1 MSNPNDPPLDEI
13 QWRSPMA
20 LSQWE
25 GGLHSNTILF
35 YFAESPFF
43 ERTSNNAVVFS
54 QALNVE
60 SMRYLLATREAF
72 EGHLNT
78 MSGLEFRVAEEPAE
92 TGPGAGTGVWV
103 IRKQTRRKSAYEDD
117 EITVHASYFVV
128 GENIYMA
135 PTLSSIF
142 AARIMTISSL
152 VTNAVSAAESVR
164 KWGPSVGNFYQLPS
178 SKTPAKPKIQNSA
191 AATPMPVS
199 DDSSKAPTAP
209 AATTHKDDEK
219 SLERLAEESFMIH
232 MKYGGEYID
241 ENPITGRPGEFHL
254 TTTGRKPPQISK
266 KDGPI
271 GGINGPT
278 INTKVEEKKDSKE
291 KTHKSA
297 TAPKP
302 RRKKSKMVNSTST
315 PAAS

>member
-13 QWRSPMA
+13 QWRSPVA
-20 LSQWE
+20 ISQM
-25 GGLHSNTILF
+25 GGLHSNTVLF

-43 ERTSNNAVVFS
+43 ERTSNNAVVYN
-54 QALNVE
+54 QAMNVPSMYPVIQNRE
-60 SMRYLLATREAF
+60 SF
-72 EGHLNT
+72 ESHLNT

-117 EITVHASYFVV
+117 EITVHSSYFVV

-135 PTLSSIF
+135 PTMSGIL
-142 AARIMTISSL
+142 AARIMTICSS
-152 VTNAVSAAESVR
+152 VTKAVTAAESVR
-164 KWGPSVGNFYQLPS
+164 KWGPSIGNHYQLPTAKTTTK
-178 SKTPAKPKIQNSA
+178 SKNQDSA

-199 DDSSKAPTAP
+199 EEPSKAPAAP
-209 AATTHKDDEK
+209 PAVTQKDDEK
-219 SLERLAEESFMIH
+219 ALERLAEESFMIH

-254 TTTGRKPPQISK
+254 TSTGRKPPQLAK

-271 GGINGPT
+271 RSITGPT
-278 INTKVEEKKDSKE
+278 INTKIEEKKETKE
-291 KTHKSA
+291 KTPKSA

-302 RRKKSKMVNSTST
+302 KRKKSKMVNTTT

>member
-20 LSQWE
+20 IAQM
-25 GGLHSNTILF
+25 GGLHNNTILF

-43 ERTSNNAVVFS
+43 ERTSNNAVVYN
-54 QALNVE
+54 QAMNVP
-60 SMRYLLATREAF
+60 SMYPVIQTREAF
-72 EGHLNT
+72 ETHLNT
-78 MSGLEFRVAEEPAE
+78 MSGLEFRVVEEPAE

-103 IRKQTRRKSAYEDD
+103 IRKQTRRKSAYDDD

-135 PTLSSIF
+135 PTLSGIL
-142 AARIMTISSL
+142 AARIMTISLSI
-152 VTNAVSAAESVR
+152 TNAVTAAESVR
-164 KWGPSVGNFYQLPS
+164 KWGPSRGNYYELPAA
-178 SKTPAKPKIQNSA
+178 KTTTKAKIQDSA
-191 AATPMPVS
+191 AATPMPPT
-199 DDSSKAPTAP
+199 DEPSKAPIAP
-209 AATTHKDDEK
+209 TPVTQKDEEK
-219 SLERLAEESFMIH
+219 ELEKLAEESFMIH

-254 TTTGRKPPQISK
+254 TTTGRKPPQLVK
-266 KDGPI
+266 KDSPMRSI
-271 GGINGPT
+271 TAPT
-278 INTKVEEKKDSKE
+278 INTKIEDKKDSKE
-291 KTHKSA
+291 KTPRSA

-302 RRKKSKMVNSTST
+302 KRKKSKMANSTST